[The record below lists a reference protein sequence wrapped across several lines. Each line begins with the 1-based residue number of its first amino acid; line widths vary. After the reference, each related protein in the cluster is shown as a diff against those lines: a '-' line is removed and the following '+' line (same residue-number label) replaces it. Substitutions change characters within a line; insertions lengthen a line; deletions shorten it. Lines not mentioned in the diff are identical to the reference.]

1 MTTTGNNVSRNR
13 NPPDDTGTDL
23 SHRQIVAIIIGLMTG
38 MLLAAL
44 DQTIVATA
52 LPTIVG
58 EFHRSDML
66 SWLVT
71 AYLLT
76 STISAPLY
84 GKASDLYGRKTV
96 LQLSITIF
104 LIGST
109 LCGLAQS
116 MYQLVGFRALQGLGA
131 GGLISL
137 AFAVIGD
144 IVAPR
149 ERGRYQGYFSGVFGA
164 SSILGPLVGGFLVDH
179 GSWRWVFF
187 VNLPVGLAALV
198 VINRTLRLPFRRRRA
213 AIDWAGAI
221 LLVTGLSAILLA
233 TQSGGKGFA
242 WLSWQIAALIAA
254 GVVLIVSFALR
265 ERVAPEA
272 ILPPRLFSNSI
283 YTVCALLSL
292 VTGTFMFGAI
302 IFLPQYLQ
310 IVHGASATV
319 SGLRMLPLL
328 AGILLTSIGSGRLIS
343 ATGHYKRFVVAGT
356 VGVTIGFFLL
366 SRVSADTGALELGL
380 WMFVTG
386 LGLGFLLQNV
396 LLAVQNSVDPRDM
409 GAATSSVTFL
419 RTMGGAIGASALGA
433 VLTTQLATNIA
444 LRIPGAQPGNAAAN
458 RFVSTPRDVA
468 GLAAPIREAVRTAY
482 ADSLGRVFLVA
493 VPIGIAAFAI
503 SLFLREAELRGSTAI
518 SRTDASDDTVGAD
531 LTDSSHG
538 SGPGAKRSTAS
549 ASRE

>member
-1 MTTTGNNVSRNR
+1 
-13 NPPDDTGTDL
+13 
-23 SHRQIVAIIIGLMTG
+23 
-38 MLLAAL
+38 
-44 DQTIVATA
+44 
-52 LPTIVG
+52 
-58 EFHRSDML
+58 
-66 SWLVT
+66 
-71 AYLLT
+71 
-76 STISAPLY
+76 
-84 GKASDLYGRKTV
+84 
-96 LQLSITIF
+96 
-104 LIGST
+104 
-109 LCGLAQS
+109 
-116 MYQLVGFRALQGLGA
+116 LVGFRALQGLGA

-144 IVAPR
+144 IVPPR

-164 SSILGPLVGGFLVDH
+164 SSILGPLVGGFVVDH

-198 VINRTLRLPFRRRRA
+198 VISRTLRLPFRRRRS

-233 TQSGGKGFA
+233 TQSGGKDFS
-242 WLSWQIAALIAA
+242 WLSWQIAAMIIA
-254 GVVLIVSFALR
+254 GIVLTGSFALR

-272 ILPPRLFSNSI
+272 ILPPRLFTNSI
-283 YTVCALLSL
+283 YTVSALLSL
-292 VTGTFMFGAI
+292 VTGAFMFGTI
-302 IFLPQYLQ
+302 VFLPQYLQ
-310 IVHGASATV
+310 IVQGASATV

-343 ATGHYKRFVVAGT
+343 VIGHYKWFVVAGT
-356 VGVTIGFFLL
+356 VGATAGLFLL
-366 SRVSADTGALELGL
+366 SHVSAGTSALELGL

-386 LGLGFLLQNV
+386 LGLGLLLQNV

-433 VLTTQLATNIA
+433 VLTAQLATNIA
-444 LRIPGAQPGNAAAN
+444 LRVPGAQTGSAAAN
-458 RFVSTPRDVA
+458 RFVSAPREVA

-503 SLFLREAELRGSTAI
+503 SLFLRDAELRGAAAT
-518 SRTDASDDTVGAD
+518 SRTDASGNTVEASRTDDSRD
-531 LTDSSHG
+531 R
-538 SGPGAKRSTAS
+538 GPGAKRSAAGVSGEQTVAHAIALGPDEKIMRVGPAKS
-549 ASRE
+549 QKNPPLRGHES

>member
-1 MTTTGNNVSRNR
+1 MTTTGNNVSRDR

-233 TQSGGKGFA
+233 TQSGGKDFA

-283 YTVCALLSL
+283 YTVSALLSL

-356 VGVTIGFFLL
+356 VGVTIGLFLL

-386 LGLGFLLQNV
+386 
-396 LLAVQNSVDPRDM
+396 
-409 GAATSSVTFL
+409 
-419 RTMGGAIGASALGA
+419 
-433 VLTTQLATNIA
+433 
-444 LRIPGAQPGNAAAN
+444 
-458 RFVSTPRDVA
+458 
-468 GLAAPIREAVRTAY
+468 
-482 ADSLGRVFLVA
+482 
-493 VPIGIAAFAI
+493 
-503 SLFLREAELRGSTAI
+503 
-518 SRTDASDDTVGAD
+518 
-531 LTDSSHG
+531 
-538 SGPGAKRSTAS
+538 
-549 ASRE
+549 